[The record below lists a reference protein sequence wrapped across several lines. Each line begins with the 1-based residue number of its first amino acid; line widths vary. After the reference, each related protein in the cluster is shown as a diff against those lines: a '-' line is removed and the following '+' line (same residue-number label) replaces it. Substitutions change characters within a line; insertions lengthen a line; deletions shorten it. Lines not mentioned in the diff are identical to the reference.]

1 MIRKLYSLRDCKMN
15 ECNPP
20 VCYPNDAVA
29 TRAFG
34 DLVIKDKGS
43 MIGMHPE
50 DFALVYLGEIDLE
63 TGGIIPVSPVIV
75 ATGDNF
81 KE

>member
-1 MIRKLYSLRDCKMN
+1 MKRKLYSLRDCKMN

-34 DLVIKDKGS
+34 DLVTKDKAS
-43 MIGMHPE
+43 MIGLHPE

-63 TGGIIPVSPVIV
+63 TGVISPVV
-75 ATGDNF
+75 PVVLATGDNF